1 MDHIL
6 IDGKN
11 LLYRAIYVGMHDRS
25 FIESGAHHY
34 TIVLRFINHFLN
46 YFPPKSVHVF
56 WDAPSDEVWRCK
68 LYPEYKGQ
76 RAELREDD
84 TAQEV
89 QDRLRQQYKLSCDFF
104 EVFGFRQYQADAM
117 EADDLIYAFTQA
129 VGDEPEILVISSD
142 TDLKQ
147 LSYSYPNVKIHNPL
161 DKSQL
166 IQPRP
171 QANPVVLKA
180 LTGDKADN
188 IDGYYMIGKK
198 RSADLVDNPKELRKF
213 LKSEKARAVVDGA
226 IVPVGDEL
234 IKRNLQLIDLSLCPG
249 LDQNVSYIKQKL
261 SEPVQYRSKKA
272 KSLLQEKRIVGG
284 MVELRR
290 IGATLSQLI

>member
-1 MDHIL
+1 MDHVL

-11 LLYRAIYVGMHDRS
+11 MLYRAIYVGMHDRS

-34 TIVLRFINHFLN
+34 TIVLRFINHILN

-68 LYPEYKGQ
+68 IFPAYKGQ

-84 TAQEV
+84 SAQEV
-89 QDRLRQQYKLSCDFF
+89 QKRLREQFDLSKEFF
-104 EVFGFRQYQADAM
+104 KVFGFRQYQMDTM
-117 EADDLIYAFTQA
+117 EADDLIYAFVQT
-129 VGDEPEILVISSD
+129 VPDDEILIVSSD

-147 LSYSYPNVKIHNPL
+147 LSYTYPNVKIHNPL
-161 DKSQL
+161 DKNQL
-166 IQPRP
+166 VQPRP
-171 QANPVVLKA
+171 TANPIVLKA

-198 RSADLVDNPKELRKF
+198 RSADLVDNPKELREF

-226 IVPVGDEL
+226 IVPVYDEL
-234 IKRNLQLIDLSLCPG
+234 IKRNLRLIDLSLCPG
-249 LDQNVSYIKQKL
+249 TDENVAYIKQKL
-261 SEPVQYRSKKA
+261 SEPVCYRSKKA
-272 KSLLQEKRIVGG
+272 KSLLMERRITGG

-290 IGATLSQLI
+290 IGATLSQLK